1 MAKPGLNR
9 KLVIVGDGACGKT
22 SLLSVYIH
30 GTFPKE
36 HTPTVFENYVK
47 DVVIDGKTVNLA
59 LWDTAGQEEY
69 ERLRPLSYSKAN
81 VILICYSVD
90 SPDSLENVLEK
101 WIDEVN
107 SLCQGVPVILVGLK
121 KDIRDGNTEQTNTK
135 KPERLVQTT
144 QGADVAAQIG
154 ARRFI
159 ECSALSGENVNE
171 VFDKATRAAMFV
183 GAGGAVDS
191 ESCCLIL

>member
-1 MAKPGLNR
+1 MLFRRLSRFPGERPGKGKAISSSRGPKPLGN
-9 KLVIVGDGACGKT
+9 
-22 SLLSVYIH
+22 
-30 GTFPKE
+30 
-36 HTPTVFENYVK
+36 
-47 DVVIDGKTVNLA
+47 
-59 LWDTAGQEEY
+59 
-69 ERLRPLSYSKAN
+69 
-81 VILICYSVD
+81 
-90 SPDSLENVLEK
+90 K

-121 KDIRDGNTEQTNTK
+121 KDIRDGNTEQTNTRK
-135 KPERLVQTT
+135 HERLVQTS

-191 ESCCLIL
+191 DSCCLIL